1 MRYRVLEPRRAPPL
15 ALVPPPEREP
25 ESGVVD
31 SAMSD
36 ASLVVATRAGDRV
49 ARETLFRRHAPAAF
63 GLARRL
69 LGRADGEVDDL
80 VQESL
85 LACVRGLDRLETPAA
100 FGSWLSGI
108 VVRTACK
115 VIRRRTIA
123 TRLGLRR
130 SGPVVDLDAL
140 VSHDAPPDVRAE
152 LRAVFRCLERL
163 PARERVALVLR
174 RVDGAS
180 YDEIAELMDT
190 SPRSAKRWVESAE
203 DELVIEL
210 ERGAT

>member
-1 MRYRVLEPRRAPPL
+1 MEPRRAQL
-15 ALVPPPEREP
+15 ALVPPATAPDVEP
-25 ESGVVD
+25 KSVD
-31 SAMSD
+31 SPISD
-36 ASLVVATRAGDRV
+36 ASLVIATRAGDRA
-49 ARETLFRRHAPAAF
+49 AREALFRRHAPAAF

-69 LGRADGEVDDL
+69 LGRTDGEVDDL

-85 LACVRGLDRLETPAA
+85 LACVRGIDRLETPAA

-130 SGPVVDLDAL
+130 SGPVIDVDGL
-140 VSHDAPPDVRAE
+140 VSRDAPPDVRAE
-152 LRAVFRCLERL
+152 LGAVFRCLDRL

-203 DELVIEL
+203 DELTIEM
-210 ERGAT
+210 ERGSP

>member
-1 MRYRVLEPRRAPPL
+1 MDRRRAQL
-15 ALVPPPEREP
+15 ALVPPAPRPEAANTEAGP
-25 ESGVVD
+25 
-31 SAMSD
+31 SD
-36 ASLVVATRAGDRV
+36 ASLVVATRSGDRA
-49 ARETLFRRHAPAAF
+49 AREALFRRHAPAAF

-85 LACVRGLDRLETPAA
+85 LACVRGLHRLEAPAA
-100 FGSWLSGI
+100 FGAWLSGI

-115 VIRRRTIA
+115 LIRRRSIA

-130 SGPVVDLDAL
+130 SGPVVDVDGL

-152 LRAVFRCLERL
+152 LRAVFRCVDRL

-174 RVDGAS
+174 RVEGAS

-203 DELVIEL
+203 EELTIEL
-210 ERGAT
+210 ERGST